1 MCHET
6 KALAAMI
13 LTGAY
18 NYQGHIVNEAGATT
32 EHEKW
37 YDLLHAYTYA
47 RICTSK
53 PSYMHTDTDKPMP
66 HHCS

>member
-18 NYQGHIVNEAGATT
+18 NFQGHIVKEAGATT
-32 EHEKW
+32 EHEN
-37 YDLLHAYTYA
+37 DM
-47 RICTSK
+47 IC
-53 PSYMHTDTDKPMP
+53 YMHIHTHLYK
-66 HHCS
+66 